1 MEEATNKQSE
11 SIGATSTEEA
21 LQERAE
27 EATSSETLS
36 DLAATQKSAAT
47 TGGAGTSDADG
58 ATAMPAPDGVG
69 DEARSERADGSD
81 VGGPM

>member
-27 EATSSETLS
+27 EATSS
-36 DLAATQKSAAT
+36 D
-47 TGGAGTSDADG
+47 DRRR
-58 ATAMPAPDGVG
+58 G
-69 DEARSERADGSD
+69 DQ
-81 VGGPM
+81 